1 LLEGCPIVTP
11 RSGDVP
17 TPCAQARVGT
27 LIPHRL
33 LIVSGPFATDL
44 PGARVVAAIGRGV
57 LAGGLPEPDLCPI
70 EGMEAARGVA
80 QLLDALDFDQ
90 RMRRARAV
98 IIGDAHLEERALAGS
113 VTFEIATRARQRGVP
128 AYAVTGVN
136 ELNAF
141 DARILDLQVI
151 LQASSVRA
159 LVAAGR
165 TLATL
170 V

>member
-1 LLEGCPIVTP
+1 VTP

-17 TPCAQARVGT
+17 MHSPQAPVGA
-27 LIPHRL
+27 LISHRL

-44 PGARVVAAIGRGV
+44 PAARVVAAVGRGL

-70 EGMEAARGVA
+70 ETMELASDIAH
-80 QLLDALDFDQ
+80 LLDALDFDQ
-90 RMRRARAV
+90 RMLRARAV
-98 IIGDAHLEERALAGS
+98 IIGDAHLQERALAGS

-141 DARILDLQVI
+141 DARMLDLQVI
-151 LQASSVRA
+151 LEASSVRA